1 MSAAQRALSIVAGAA
16 ALWAQSQPAQ
26 QPALQRTPQAQP
38 AQPMIRQPLPQQ
50 PAPQP
55 ARQPVQQPA
64 PQPAGLLN
72 PWEIAPV
79 LDEISAHGVRMA
91 EALGR
96 IDVRPWIQRGA
107 SETYL
112 DQWQS
117 ATVQARALADTAGA
131 MSHNPEK
138 LSAGLEVL
146 FRIQALETMTGSLEQ
161 AMRKYQTPAGA
172 AAMVAL
178 SAENDANRLRL
189 ERYLVSLAADLER
202 RVQVMDSEAQR
213 CRAVLVA
220 PSKPSKKR

>member
-131 MSHNPEK
+131 MSTIRKSCPPA
-138 LSAGLEVL
+138 SRCYFA
-146 FRIQALETMTGSLEQ
+146 FR
-161 AMRKYQTPAGA
+161 PW
-172 AAMVAL
+172 
-178 SAENDANRLRL
+178 
-189 ERYLVSLAADLER
+189 
-202 RVQVMDSEAQR
+202 
-213 CRAVLVA
+213 
-220 PSKPSKKR
+220 KP

>member
-1 MSAAQRALSIVAGAA
+1 MSAALRALSIVAGAA
-16 ALWAQSQPAQ
+16 ALWAQTQPALQPAQ
-26 QPALQRTPQAQP
+26 QRTPQAQP
-38 AQPMIRQPLPQQ
+38 AQPMIRQPLP
-50 PAPQP
+50 
-55 ARQPVQQPA
+55 

-112 DQWQS
+112 EQWQS

-131 MSHNPEK
+131 LSHNPEK
-138 LSAGLEVL
+138 LSAGLDVL
-146 FRIQALETMTGSLEQ
+146 FRIQALETMTGSLER
-161 AMRKYQTPAGA
+161 AMRKYQTPGGA
-172 AAMVAL
+172 AALVAL

-189 ERYLVSLAADLER
+189 ERYLVSLAADLEQ
-202 RVQVMDSEAQR
+202 RVKVMDSEAQR

-220 PSKPSKKR
+220 PSQPSRKR